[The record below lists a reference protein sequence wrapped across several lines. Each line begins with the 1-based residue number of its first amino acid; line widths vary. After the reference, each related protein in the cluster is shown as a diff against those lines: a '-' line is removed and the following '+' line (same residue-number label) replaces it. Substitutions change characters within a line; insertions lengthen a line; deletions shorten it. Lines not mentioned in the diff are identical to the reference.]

1 MSQHKQ
7 AINLYYEKRLVLT
20 HLGFWNHIYTKE
32 EKTFFVQKSQLL
44 VFCGFSWIPKSQPK
58 KVFKNNKDVTLIIN
72 TLIFAINSIGSSHG
86 TIGYTNLVVI
96 TLFIADIL
104 FQIAIYFY
112 ILLQTRQRMKPR
124 SKCVAQNLL

>member
-1 MSQHKQ
+1 MFSHTLVFGITYIQK
-7 AINLYYEKRLVLT
+7 KR
-20 HLGFWNHIYTKE
+20 KP
-32 EKTFFVQKSQLL
+32 FFVQKSQLL

-58 KVFKNNKDVTLIIN
+58 KVFKNNKDVAWIIN
-72 TLIFAINSIGSSHG
+72 TLILVINNIGSSHG

-124 SKCVAQNLL
+124 SRCVAQNLL

>member
-1 MSQHKQ
+1 MVFHGFPNHSQ
-7 AINLYYEKRLVLT
+7 KR
-20 HLGFWNHIYTKE
+20 FS
-32 EKTFFVQKSQLL
+32 KS
-44 VFCGFSWIPKSQPK
+44 
-58 KVFKNNKDVTLIIN
+58 NKDVAWIIN
-72 TLIFAINSIGSSHG
+72 TLILAINNIGSSHG

-124 SKCVAQNLL
+124 SRCVAQNLL